1 MTPRKALPR
10 PGSSSSSSSSSSSP
24 VPLDP
29 AVAAVLD
36 VLASRNMTAGQLI
49 EQHTELEERVRR
61 QQQQHA
67 AALAA
72 AEAKGEQ
79 SAAHRNAS
87 SAGRGGG
94 VLLSPEAIAEQAGI
108 GGSAP
113 SNSGRA
119 MGAEGGGDGGGD
131 GDSSGLLRTA
141 IGGHWRDSVMEPRN
155 AGMVLSA
162 RCVRRRSAMPC
173 PAAPCCALLPCSHP
187 RSFRCTGG
195 CACVCLLSTPA
206 LHCSQ
211 NPSLTLLEPP
221 PFESAARCRACN
233 LSFGL
238 FSRRHHCRHC
248 GMSFCDQHSRW
259 QTAIPYY
266 GLPDPVRCC
275 EPCVKIIRITTR
287 RNSAQPMGGGGGGGG
302 GGAGGRASAARASAL
317 GMGGAVPASASAA
330 KFNQLAT
337 AFEEVGDDDDA
348 AEDDEDDGG
357 DGDGDATAAAQ
368 GGEEQATEPTVIADS
383 SPAAATAELSQ
394 QAPPPPP
401 QQQQQQQQ
409 QQPDLSSVSSA
420 AAFSPDG
427 ESIAAAEPMS
437 GESSI
442 GGRLIDDS
450 LGFSPSPAQAPKSA
464 AALPAQSST
473 PAPPP
478 AAPQALAAAAPLQ
491 ANAGGQRA
499 SAPPSAL
506 SAFMAATPAA
516 PAAAAM
522 KTKRRSVI

>member
-173 PAAPCCALLPCSHP
+173 PTAPCCALLRPAAPCCPVLTHALFVAPADARVS
-187 RSFRCTGG
+187 
-195 CACVCLLSTPA
+195 VCS
-206 LHCSQ
+206 
-211 NPSLTLLEPP
+211 PP
-221 PFESAARCRACN
+221 PHCIAAKIRRSRCW
-233 LSFGL
+233 
-238 FSRRHHCRHC
+238 SRRP
-248 GMSFCDQHSRW
+248 SR
-259 QTAIPYY
+259 AP
-266 GLPDPVRCC
+266 P
-275 EPCVKIIRITTR
+275 
-287 RNSAQPMGGGGGGGG
+287 A
-302 GGAGGRASAARASAL
+302 AARA
-317 GMGGAVPASASAA
+317 
-330 KFNQLAT
+330 T
-337 AFEEVGDDDDA
+337 
-348 AEDDEDDGG
+348 
-357 DGDGDATAAAQ
+357 
-368 GGEEQATEPTVIADS
+368 
-383 SPAAATAELSQ
+383 
-394 QAPPPPP
+394 
-401 QQQQQQQQ
+401 
-409 QQPDLSSVSSA
+409 
-420 AAFSPDG
+420 
-427 ESIAAAEPMS
+427 
-437 GESSI
+437 
-442 GGRLIDDS
+442 
-450 LGFSPSPAQAPKSA
+450 
-464 AALPAQSST
+464 
-473 PAPPP
+473 
-478 AAPQALAAAAPLQ
+478 
-491 ANAGGQRA
+491 
-499 SAPPSAL
+499 
-506 SAFMAATPAA
+506 
-516 PAAAAM
+516 
-522 KTKRRSVI
+522 